1 MEKSLEY
8 TIKNFRGKAVKGFAV
23 FLLIMLFCT
32 FVSRSIYAYQMPR
45 VETDKAQ
52 RKSISHVV
60 AADGCVA
67 AVSESAV
74 TVPAGIRIAEIFV
87 RAGEEVEQG
96 TVLFRL
102 DTECL
107 TADAETLEDEI
118 ALSEQKLTEKKSD
131 LKIAEQARQTERARA
146 KEDLEN
152 VTKTQ
157 DLNVGQARRRY
168 ELAKNEMTACDPED
182 EGRYALEK
190 AFIEAEMSLQSADNE
205 RSLAILEA
213 QRRVEDADRA
223 VTNEKS
229 SIMEAEQELEE
240 LRAELA
246 VYRELIAQNGEVFS
260 GIAGSVSSVQISVGE
275 KTTDGA
281 AMKLA
286 DGSGGWV
293 FEACVAKEQMGYF
306 HSDDSVTLKFQ
317 NGKNAMEN
325 CPVLAI
331 NQIDDDN
338 YLVTVKIQEGKV
350 SMGETGTLQIF
361 AQEGPY
367 ECCVPLSAIHTSDGI
382 SYVFVIRE
390 IDTILGTELKIVKRT
405 VSIIDKNDTYAALKE
420 GSLGEEEQVVVD
432 SDKEIAP
439 GDTVRPMETVY

>member
-8 TIKNFRGKAVKGFAV
+8 TMKNYRGKAVKGFVV

-60 AADGCVA
+60 SAEGCVA

-74 TVPAGIRIAEIFV
+74 VVPAGIRIAEVCV
-87 RAGEEVEQG
+87 RVGEKIEKG

-102 DTECL
+102 DTEYL
-107 TADAETLEDEI
+107 IADAEALEDEI
-118 ALSEQKLTEKKSD
+118 VLSEQKLTEKKSD

-152 VTKTQ
+152 VTRTQ
-157 DLNVGQARRRY
+157 DLNVGQASRRY
-168 ELAKNEMTACDPED
+168 ELAKNEMTACSPED

-240 LRAELA
+240 LQEALA
-246 VYRELIAQNGEVFS
+246 IDQGLIAQNGEVFS
-260 GIAGSVSSVQISVGE
+260 GIDGSVSSVQISVGE

-286 DGSGGWV
+286 DGSRGWV
-293 FEACVAKEQMGYF
+293 FEARLTKEQMAYF
-306 HSDDSVTLKFQ
+306 NPDDNVTLKFQ
-317 NGKNAMEN
+317 NGKNAVEN
-325 CPVLAI
+325 CLVLAT

-338 YLVTVKIQEGKV
+338 YLVTVEVQEESV
-350 SMGETGTLQIF
+350 SMGDTGVLQF
-361 AQEGPY
+361 STQEGPY
-367 ECCVPLSAIHTSDGI
+367 ECCVLLSAVYTSNDS

-390 IDTILGTELKIVKRT
+390 IDTILGTELKIVKRN
-405 VSIIDKNDTYAALKE
+405 VSIIDKNDTYAALEE
-420 GSLGEEEQVVVD
+420 GSLGEEEQVAVD

-439 GDTVRPMETVY
+439 GDTVRPMEYDY